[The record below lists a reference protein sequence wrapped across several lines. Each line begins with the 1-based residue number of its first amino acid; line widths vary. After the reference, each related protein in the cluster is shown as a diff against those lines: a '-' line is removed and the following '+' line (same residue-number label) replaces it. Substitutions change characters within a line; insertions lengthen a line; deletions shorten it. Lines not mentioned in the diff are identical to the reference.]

1 MIRTAFAGAN
11 IPLRDDH
18 EEKEMTG
25 KSDFTEQEWDTV
37 LKGPPAAGMLV
48 ATAARGGT
56 FKESI
61 AIAKSYAEARQ
72 QHGASEL
79 LDAIASAKPEIDHHF
94 YHSVDDVKAA
104 GLKHVRDG
112 VEVLE
117 QKATPDEVNDYR
129 RFVLTL
135 SDHVANAHRENGVAV
150 SAGEQ
155 TAIADITAALGG
167 DGT

>member
-1 MIRTAFAGAN
+1 MTA
-11 IPLRDDH
+11 
-18 EEKEMTG
+18 

-48 ATAARGGT
+48 ATAARGGS
-56 FKESI
+56 FKESF

-79 LDAIASAKPEIDHHF
+79 LDAIASAKPEVDHHF
-94 YHSVDDVKAA
+94 YHSVDDQKAA
-104 GLKHVRDG
+104 ALKHIRDATEV
-112 VEVLE
+112 VES
-117 QKATPDEVNDYR
+117 KATPDEVNDYR

-135 SDHVANAHRENGVAV
+135 SDHVANAHREHGVAV

-155 TAIADITAALGG
+155 TAIADITEALGG
-167 DGT
+167 DGS

>member
-1 MIRTAFAGAN
+1 
-11 IPLRDDH
+11 
-18 EEKEMTG
+18 MTG

-48 ATAARGGT
+48 ATAAKGGT

-79 LDAIASAKPEIDHHF
+79 LDAIASAKPEVDHHL

-104 GLKHVRDG
+104 ALKHVTDG
-112 VEVLE
+112 VSVLE

-135 SDHVANAHRENGVAV
+135 SAHVANAHREHGVAV
-150 SAGEQ
+150 SPAEQ
-155 TAIADITAALGG
+155 AAISDITAALGG
-167 DGT
+167 DGN